1 MKNLYGWAKPQ
12 KLPESSFKW
21 VGKTNQFNEDL
32 INSYN
37 QDSDLG
43 SFFEA
48 SVQNSEKLHRLHND
62 LPFLT
67 ERLKIGK
74 F

>member
-1 MKNLYGWAKPQ
+1 MKKLYGWAKPQ
-12 KLPESSFKW
+12 KLPVSSFKW

-37 QDSDLG
+37 QDSDLR